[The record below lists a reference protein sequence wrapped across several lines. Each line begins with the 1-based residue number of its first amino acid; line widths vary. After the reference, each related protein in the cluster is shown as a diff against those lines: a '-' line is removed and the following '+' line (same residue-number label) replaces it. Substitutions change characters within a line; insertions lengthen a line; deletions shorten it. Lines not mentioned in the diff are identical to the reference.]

1 MPGSGERRRDRCPA
15 FPGAVRRGKQES
27 EVSAGERLV
36 LKLVW
41 MMNSRPGFASRLF
54 LILVFVCA
62 ISLGSAVGQPRSTFA
77 RHEYGGGRLI
87 VERAPNFGWDLA
99 VRLWIDGR
107 AVANIVQSR
116 RYDGFVPA
124 GHHVLTVLAV
134 PNSGFRHP
142 TSTRLSVQ
150 PGRTYVFTAVWES
163 DRVVL
168 RRSTSEG
175 KNRF

>member
-1 MPGSGERRRDRCPA
+1 
-15 FPGAVRRGKQES
+15 
-27 EVSAGERLV
+27 
-36 LKLVW
+36 
-41 MMNSRPGFASRLF
+41 MNSRPGFASRLF

-134 PNSGFRHP
+134 PKNGFRWP
-142 TSTRLSVQ
+142 TSIPLTVH
-150 PGRTYVFTAVWES
+150 PGHTYVFTAVWDS
-163 DRVVL
+163 NFGFL
-168 RRSTSEG
+168 RRSALSSAELL
-175 KNRF
+175 